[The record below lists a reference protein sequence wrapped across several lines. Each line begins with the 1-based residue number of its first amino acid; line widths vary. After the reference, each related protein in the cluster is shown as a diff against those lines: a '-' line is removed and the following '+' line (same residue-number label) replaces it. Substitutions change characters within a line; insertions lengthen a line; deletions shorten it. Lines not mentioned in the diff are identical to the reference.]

1 MPVLFAKSL
10 LRVNAFGDDESCV
23 SSVVQEV
30 VSSSC
35 ERKTPDKGMQ
45 GLGRISAQLDLSM
58 NILEAKTDA
67 GQYLLVGEQMV
78 QELAPVANLAVFKD
92 ELQGDV
98 FMEQTFG
105 CAKEI

>member
-1 MPVLFAKSL
+1 MLSEMMNRASLRLSKKSL
-10 LRVNAFGDDESCV
+10 VRPARG
-23 SSVVQEV
+23 
-30 VSSSC
+30 
-35 ERKTPDKGMQ
+35 KTPNQGMQ

-78 QELAPVANLAVFKD
+78 QELAPVANLAVLKD

-98 FMEQTFG
+98 FMEQTLS
-105 CAKEI
+105 CTKKI